1 MAAGVRAAVRSVG
14 GLCLLAGSRATS
26 ALLSVNPDVYPAAA
40 AAARGGPFS
49 CRRRRGR
56 RGSVD

>member
-40 AAARGGPFS
+40 AARGGPFS